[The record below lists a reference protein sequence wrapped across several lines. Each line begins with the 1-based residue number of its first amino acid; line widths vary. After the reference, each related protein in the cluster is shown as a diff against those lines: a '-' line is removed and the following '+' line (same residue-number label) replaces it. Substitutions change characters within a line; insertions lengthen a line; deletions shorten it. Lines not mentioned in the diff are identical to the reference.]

1 MCEVIIVML
10 DYNVFIDHDEII
22 PTPLSQ
28 GIIRSEN
35 LELSNGSHE
44 PLMTFGAFE
53 MGLVQTEKCCNRR
66 IHTRLQRFSMKERNK
81 K

>member
-1 MCEVIIVML
+1 MIIVML

-44 PLMTFGAFE
+44 PLMAFGAFE
-53 MGLVQTEKCCNRR
+53 MGLVQTEKCCNSR
-66 IHTRLQRFSMKERNK
+66 IHTGLQRFSMKK
-81 K
+81 KE